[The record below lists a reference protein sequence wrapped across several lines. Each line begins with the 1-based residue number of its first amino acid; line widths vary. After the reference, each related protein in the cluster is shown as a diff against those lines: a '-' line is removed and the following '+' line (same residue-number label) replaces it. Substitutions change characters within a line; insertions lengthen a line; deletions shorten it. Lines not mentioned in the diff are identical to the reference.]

1 LSSHDA
7 VLSVCTQPPAG
18 SQVSSV
24 QGLLSLQSTVRLP
37 AHVPFAHV
45 SLAVQAFPSSQ
56 AAVLS
61 VWTHPVAGSQE
72 SSVQGLLSLQSVAA
86 PPVHVPLAQVS
97 PVVQALPSSQ
107 DTVLFV
113 LTQPVAGL
121 QLSSVHGLASSQL
134 AAGPLTQAPPP
145 HVSPVV
151 QALPSSHGAVLST

>member
-1 LSSHDA
+1 VH
-7 VLSVCTQPPAG
+7 
-18 SQVSSV
+18 
-24 QGLLSLQSTVRLP
+24 
-37 AHVPFAHV
+37 
-45 SLAVQAFPSSQ
+45 
-56 AAVLS
+56 
-61 VWTHPVAGSQE
+61 
-72 SSVQGLLSLQSVAA
+72 GLLSLQSVAA
-86 PPVHVPLAQVS
+86 PPVHVPFAQVS

-134 AAGPLTQAPPP
+134 AAGPLAQAPPP